1 MKSILIFFLL
11 VFISSNLQSQT
22 LKETSLDT
30 LNKLDSNRK
39 KDGYWIVCLN
49 QNLESVK
56 KAKASFFAYTY
67 FNHGKALDYWWE
79 GGSGK
84 LPIEINGNNPIPG
97 EIVLLDG
104 EYKIFNYS
112 HKLFWLQ
119 HFKNGVKVGIEM
131 LYNPVAGYL
140 DYYLNYDI
148 NYLGQTHSYFVVSNP
163 DLKGGFTFKGYFRN
177 GKKGWNYYKDD
188 LYTIDS
194 LNPIKKKLIFYRVD
208 KMFEQNTSI
217 ESLLLNDSLEIFIF
231 RKDLKSLNWNN
242 DSIIVNHIK
251 NGKKS
256 DILFKGKDSK
266 GSYYRI
272 ATENGVLTCKQVE
285 ESIALAEIKEKK
297 IKNRKFPLLTLFF

>member
-1 MKSILIFFLL
+1 MLFGNRVRFLGNRVRFCENRIRFLGNRIRFYENLIRFLGNRIWFCESRIRFLGNRIRFYESRIRFLENRIGSPKNPIRSPKKAKRRFLHLKDLLRLCNSRISFLWNSQKRLRLLYMYPLFCIIAGMKSILIFFLL

-119 HFKNGVKVGIEM
+119 HFKK
-131 LYNPVAGYL
+131 
-140 DYYLNYDI
+140 DRK
-148 NYLGQTHSYFVVSNP
+148 SVV
-163 DLKGGFTFKGYFRN
+163 
-177 GKKGWNYYKDD
+177 
-188 LYTIDS
+188 
-194 LNPIKKKLIFYRVD
+194 
-208 KMFEQNTSI
+208 
-217 ESLLLNDSLEIFIF
+217 
-231 RKDLKSLNWNN
+231 
-242 DSIIVNHIK
+242 
-251 NGKKS
+251 
-256 DILFKGKDSK
+256 
-266 GSYYRI
+266 
-272 ATENGVLTCKQVE
+272 
-285 ESIALAEIKEKK
+285 
-297 IKNRKFPLLTLFF
+297 